1 MTPGGRYFFEVQI
14 NSGQLI
20 KIGVCRSNI
29 DSERAFCDTA
39 DGWAFYNG
47 ELRHGSNYEGIK
59 YGEKFGEGD
68 VIAVMFDTIQVS
80 AKFERLTDAVSR
92 DTLQNTISN

>member
-29 DSERAFCDTA
+29 DSERAFCDTT

-47 ELRHGSNYEGIK
+47 ELRHGSNFEGIK

-80 AKFERLTDAVSR
+80 ILIKSVTETKF
-92 DTLQNTISN
+92 